1 MTLHSTSTG
10 TIGVQTQSQFAD
22 NTPQSS
28 GIAWAETLV
37 GMNYSFSQPTSVSSG
52 SQSYIVPV
60 PKSLSPS
67 TLARYLSDVA
77 VLNPSCSFQQ
87 SNITEVITLNT
98 SAPGF
103 VYVRLSGGLKVPVAN
118 NDFTYTTTQNMTLD
132 MQSYLNPLVG
142 SGVSN
147 SASGSLPTDGSVIWR
162 LGQCSSGCIPQASLT
177 PISYNLDGLP
187 KVQFNVNSTIWE
199 AVYLVCTPG
208 TTIETREVRCIGDG
222 QLTVTPPPPSGPAY
236 TRQRNLDWGQ
246 MNLLLSGSFI
256 GTDGSVQGGGAGPQF
271 VPTSFDLGSKLQ
283 ASLLFGMTTVNEF
296 NGTEASPSPV
306 PASGSVV
313 LTPLPAENIT
323 QAYVQIMSSAVKF
336 YMNAGAIG
344 TAYVPGREAR
354 NVLIFQSSKVYIGAS
369 TALFAILSVLV
380 VGAQWRR
387 GKMETY
393 NFVGVAAAMESSNV
407 QEDVRRAKMEIGD
420 DGKVATRDDDVV
432 KRLGNKKVVLLR
444 TANGIGLKLY

>member
-10 TIGVQTQSQFAD
+10 TIGTQTQSQFAD

-28 GIAWAETLV
+28 GIAWAETFL
-37 GMNYSFSQPTSVSSG
+37 GMNYSFSQPTSASSG
-52 SQSYIVPV
+52 SQSYIVPI

-87 SNITEVITLNT
+87 SNITEVVTLNV
-98 SAPGF
+98 SSPEF
-103 VYVRLSGGLKVPVAN
+103 VNVGLSGGLTVPVVG
-118 NDFTYTTTQNMTLD
+118 NDFMPQLQNMTLG
-132 MQSYLNPLVG
+132 MQSYLSSLVG
-142 SGVSN
+142 SSVSN
-147 SASGSLPTDGSVIWR
+147 TASGSIPTDGSVIWQ
-162 LGQCSSGCIPQASLT
+162 LGQCSSGCIPQASST

-187 KVQFNVNSTIWE
+187 KVRFNVNSTIWE

-208 TTIETREVRCIGDG
+208 TIIETREVRSIGDG
-222 QLTVTPPPPSGPAY
+222 QLTVTPPPPSGPGY

-246 MNLLLSGSFI
+246 MNLLLSGSFT
-256 GTDGSVQGGGAGPQF
+256 GTDGSVQGGGAGPPF

-283 ASLLFGMTTVNEF
+283 ASLFFGMATVNEF

-306 PASGSVV
+306 PASSSVV

-344 TAYVPGREAR
+344 TAYVPGRQAR
-354 NVLIFQSSKVYIGAS
+354 NVLIFQSSKEYIAAS

-407 QEDVRRAKMEIGD
+407 QEDVRRTKMEIGD
-420 DGKVATRDDDVV
+420 DGQVATRDDDVV
-432 KRLGNKKVVLLR
+432 KRLGNKKVVLQR
-444 TANGIGLKLY
+444 TANGIGLQLY

>member
-10 TIGVQTQSQFAD
+10 TIGIETQSQFAN

-37 GMNYSFSQPTSVSSG
+37 GMNYSFSQPTSA
-52 SQSYIVPV
+52 SQNYIVPV
-60 PKSLSPS
+60 PKSLSLS
-67 TLARYLSDVA
+67 TLTRYLSDVA

-87 SNITEVITLNT
+87 SNITDVVTLNS
-98 SAPGF
+98 SAPEYF
-103 VYVRLSGGLKVPVAN
+103 VSVGLSGGLTVSVAN
-118 NDFTYTTTQNMTLD
+118 SDFMPSTQNVTLD
-132 MQSYLNPLVG
+132 MESYLAGIG
-142 SGVSN
+142 SFAFN
-147 SASGSLPTDGSVIWR
+147 SVSGSLPTDGSVIWR
-162 LGQCSSGCIPQASLT
+162 LGQCTSGCVPRPSLT

-187 KVQFNVNSTIWE
+187 KVQFNVNSSTTWE

-208 TTIETREVRCIGDG
+208 TTIETREVRNIGNG
-222 QLTVTPPPPSGPAY
+222 QLTVAPLPSSGPGY

-246 MNLLLSGSFI
+246 TNLLLSGVFI
-256 GTDGSVQGGGAGPQF
+256 GTDGASNAGGAGPPF
-271 VPTSFDLGSKLQ
+271 VPTSDLLGSKLQ
-283 ASLLFGMTTVNEF
+283 ASLLFGVDTVNEL
-296 NGTEASPSPV
+296 NGTETSPSPV

-313 LTPLPAENIT
+313 LTPLPEKNLT
-323 QAYVQIMSSAVKF
+323 QAYVHIMSSAVKF

-344 TAYVPGREAR
+344 TAYVPGREAK
-354 NVLIFQSSKVYIGAS
+354 NVLIFESSKEYIAVS

-407 QEDVRRAKMEIGD
+407 QEDVRRVRMDIEVNGEVAKG
-420 DGKVATRDDDVV
+420 DDDVV
-432 KRLGNKKVVLLR
+432 KRLGDKKVVLRR
-444 TANGIGLKLY
+444 TADGVGLQLY